1 MPAGRAV
8 KKGAY
13 IARPRGAWYFRNKVQ
28 VRFCFDAGSSGGSE
42 IADTQPNKRK
52 LTMPMRITI
61 IGAGPGGYTAA
72 FEAAKAGAEVTLV
85 ESALLGGTC
94 LNCGCIPTKTLKAS
108 AEALETARRAAEFGL
123 AGTCDLKA
131 DMPAIVAR
139 KRRVSDTLRGGLE
152 KTCAKLKVRVVT
164 GRGQVIS
171 ASLVRVTRDDGSVE
185 EIAGDRVII
194 ATGSSTL
201 NLPSLP
207 VDHTHILTSDDALEL
222 DHVPSSIIIVGG
234 GVIGTELA
242 FIYRAFG
249 SRVTVVEGQT
259 RILPVPGVD
268 RDMSAL
274 IQREMKKAG
283 IAVELCRTVNA
294 TETRDGAVV
303 AHLGPSPFLPED
315 AIPAAARKEG
325 TLEAEAVFV
334 TVGRVPNT
342 DGLGLAEAGIA
353 TDRRGYI
360 AVNDELET
368 GVPGVYAIGDILGP
382 TRVMLAHMAVAEA
395 FVAVKNCLGG
405 HETAKYDV
413 VPSGIFASPEVADV
427 GLTEEQA
434 REKGFDVA
442 VSTFQF
448 RELGKAQAMGHLPGV
463 FKLVADRASGKLLGA
478 HLAGAHAT
486 DLIAETALALQMGA
500 SVQDIAHTIHAHPT
514 LAEGVFEAAHM
525 F

>member
-1 MPAGRAV
+1 ML
-8 KKGAY
+8 
-13 IARPRGAWYFRNKVQ
+13 WFRY
-28 VRFCFDAGSSGGSE
+28 RFFGGTGSREHS
-42 IADTQPNKRK
+42 TQQEEM
-52 LTMPMRITI
+52 TMPTRITI

-72 FEAAKAGAEVTLV
+72 FEAARAGAEVTLV
-85 ESALLGGTC
+85 EAAWLGGTC

-123 AGTCDLKA
+123 SGVCELKA
-131 DMPAIVAR
+131 DMPAVVAR

-152 KTCAKLKVRVVT
+152 KTCARLKVRVVM
-164 GRGQVIS
+164 GRGQVVS
-171 ASLVRVTRDDGSVE
+171 ASLVKVTREDGSVE
-185 EIAGDRVII
+185 EIAGDKVII
-194 ATGSSTL
+194 ATGSCTL

-207 VDHTHILTSDDALEL
+207 VDHKYILTSDDALEL
-222 DHVPSSIIIVGG
+222 DHVPGSIIIVGG

-249 SRVTVVEGQT
+249 SKVTVVEGQT

-268 RDMSAL
+268 KDMSAL

-283 IAVELCRTVNA
+283 IAAELCRTVNA
-294 TETRDGAVV
+294 TEIRDGAVV
-303 AHLGPSPFLPED
+303 AHLGPSPFLPEE

-325 TLEAEAVFV
+325 ALEAEAVFV
-334 TVGRVPNT
+334 TVGRVPHT
-342 DGLGLAEAGIA
+342 EGLGLAEAGIA
-353 TDRRGYI
+353 TDKRGYI
-360 AVNDELET
+360 VVDDKLQT
-368 GVPGVYAIGDILGP
+368 SVPGVYAIGDVLGP
-382 TRVMLAHMAVAEA
+382 ARIMLAHMAVAEA

-405 HETAKYDV
+405 DEIVKYDV

-434 REKGFDVA
+434 KEKGFDVA
-442 VSTFQF
+442 VSSFQF
-448 RELGKAQAMGHLPGV
+448 RELGKAQAMGQLPGV
-463 FKLVADRASGKLLGA
+463 FKLVADKASGRLLGA

-486 DLIAETALALQMGA
+486 DLIAETTLALQLGA

>member
-1 MPAGRAV
+1 MPSGRAV

-72 FEAAKAGAEVTLV
+72 FEAARAGAEVTLV

-242 FIYRAFG
+242 FIYRAF
-249 SRVTVVEGQT
+249 
-259 RILPVPGVD
+259 
-268 RDMSAL
+268 
-274 IQREMKKAG
+274 
-283 IAVELCRTVNA
+283 
-294 TETRDGAVV
+294 
-303 AHLGPSPFLPED
+303 
-315 AIPAAARKEG
+315 
-325 TLEAEAVFV
+325 
-334 TVGRVPNT
+334 
-342 DGLGLAEAGIA
+342 
-353 TDRRGYI
+353 
-360 AVNDELET
+360 
-368 GVPGVYAIGDILGP
+368 
-382 TRVMLAHMAVAEA
+382 
-395 FVAVKNCLGG
+395 
-405 HETAKYDV
+405 
-413 VPSGIFASPEVADV
+413 
-427 GLTEEQA
+427 
-434 REKGFDVA
+434 
-442 VSTFQF
+442 
-448 RELGKAQAMGHLPGV
+448 
-463 FKLVADRASGKLLGA
+463 
-478 HLAGAHAT
+478 
-486 DLIAETALALQMGA
+486 
-500 SVQDIAHTIHAHPT
+500 
-514 LAEGVFEAAHM
+514 
-525 F
+525 